1 MLMVLGKTD
10 GGSSFYR
17 VTGGGNGLG
26 HGGLP
31 QLLPEIDVHRHISDE
46 DFQYL
51 VLRSTPQLHDI
62 TLQNSQQ
69 GQLLGEPRSTP
80 HVARCPTGGHHGLV
94 GLSRDS
100 LQHNSGSVMVGQN
113 GQLHSP
119 QVASTLN
126 VPSGL
131 LLDNYVIKSDP
142 LKGRLL
148 QRAPEEVHHA
158 TVGEPLLS
166 PDSQDAMPRRPSDHL
181 GMPVEMQDDDHLQ
194 RTQKKREKNRIAQQR
209 FRLRQKQLVS
219 DLQSELEN
227 RKKEIDELKKQTNR
241 LTDENKVLRDML
253 GQMGIDVEKLLSKT
267 HGESQGGGDATTDN
281 DNNDEGG
288 FQPDDEKMAVDQKE

>member
-1 MLMVLGKTD
+1 MD
-10 GGSSFYR
+10 R
-17 VTGGGNGLG
+17 VTAGGNGLG

-31 QLLPEIDVHRHISDE
+31 QLLPDIDVHRQISDE
-46 DFQYL
+46 DFQYF
-51 VLRSTPQLHDI
+51 VLRSTPQQLHADI
-62 TLQNSQQ
+62 TLQSSQQ
-69 GQLLGEPRSTP
+69 GQLLGEPSRSTP
-80 HVARCPTGGHHGLV
+80 HVARCPPGGHHGLV

-119 QVASTLN
+119 QVAGTLN

-158 TVGEPLLS
+158 TVREPLLS
-166 PDSQDAMPRRPSDHL
+166 PDSQDVMTRRASDQL
-181 GMPVEMQDDDHLQ
+181 GMAVEMQDDDHAQ

-227 RKKEIDELKKQTNR
+227 RRKEIDELKKQTSG

-253 GQMGIDVEKLLSKT
+253 DQMGIDVEKLISKA
-267 HGESQGGGDATTDN
+267 HGEAQAGGDATTDN

-288 FQPDDEKMAVDQKE
+288 FQPDDEKMAVDQKEEDPNCSS